1 MRIDDTL
8 LRPLE
13 ATLNRQIRA
22 STPARERCRLLDG
35 KVLGIEVTVPALEL
49 YFVAQPDSVIV
60 TGQPGGTPDAVLRGS
75 PFALAALARPGAA
88 GQVSS
93 GAVTIE
99 GDATVAEDFQRLFEH
114 ARPDFEEELSR
125 LVGDVA
131 AHQIGNFL
139 RGAFDFGRQALDT
152 LRLNTR
158 EFLQEESRDIP
169 GVDEA
174 DAFLDGVDRLAADVD
189 RAEARIQRLER
200 RGWTNTS
207 REDGGAAGPDA

>member
-22 STPARERCRLLDG
+22 STPARERCRQLDG
-35 KVLGIEVTVPALEL
+35 KVLGIEVTLPALEL
-49 YFVAQPDSVIV
+49 YFVAQADGVIV
-60 TGQPGGTPDAVLRGS
+60 TGRPAGAPDAVLRGS

-88 GQVSS
+88 GQVRS

-99 GDATVAEDFQRLFEH
+99 GDATVAEDFQRLLEH

-125 LVGDVA
+125 LIGDVA
-131 AHQIGNFL
+131 AHQVGNFV
-139 RGAFDFGRQALDT
+139 RGAFDFGRHALET

-158 EFLQEESRDIP
+158 EFLQEESRDVP
-169 GVDEA
+169 GTDEA
-174 DAFLDGVDRLAADVD
+174 EAFFDGVDHLAADVD
-189 RAEARIQRLER
+189 RAEARVQRLER
-200 RGWTNTS
+200 RAAAPAGG
-207 REDGGAAGPDA
+207 DDDGAAGPDA